1 MSTLPANA
9 SHMPA
14 LSPQSSRPPR
24 TPRTLGGLVFWTD
37 IAVRH
42 SWRVQVSS
50 RNGLCRVLD
59 PQERKVM
66 SGDRAGC
73 LAAFNTATADLPARA
88 AVVMVVHPMGGS
100 RLWMLPTE
108 RRLRAAGFHVESFTY
123 ASLRDDV
130 PAHAAS
136 LNEVIAGWEDVRAIS
151 FVTVSMGGPVV
162 AHALAA
168 QPAWQQHIAVTC
180 AVLMCPPA
188 QGAALA
194 RIGQRLPPARAV
206 LGPSL
211 KTLAAKPMPTSGFVD
226 IPTLIVAGKI
236 PLGNPLL
243 RGPDDGIVRVAETRI
258 DVPHKHLIV
267 SAFHAGVQ
275 HNPTAKRAVVE
286 WLVQHH
292 HVD

>member
-1 MSTLPANA
+1 
-9 SHMPA
+9 
-14 LSPQSSRPPR
+14 
-24 TPRTLGGLVFWTD
+24 VFWTD

-42 SWRVQVSS
+42 AWRVQVSS
-50 RNGLCRVLD
+50 RTGLYRLLD
-59 PQERKVM
+59 PAERRVQ
-66 SGDRAGC
+66 SGDRDSC
-73 LAAFNTATADLPARA
+73 MAAFQTATATLPARP

-130 PAHAAS
+130 PAHAAC
-136 LNEVIAGWEDVRAIS
+136 LNEVIAAWEDVRTVA
-151 FVTVSMGGPVV
+151 FVTVSLGGPVV

-168 QPAWQQHIAVTC
+168 APDWQQRIAVSC
-180 AVLMCPPA
+180 VALLCPPA

-206 LGPSL
+206 LGPAL

-243 RGPDDGIVRVAETRI
+243 RGPDDGIVRVEETRI

-275 HNPTAKRAVVE
+275 HNPTAKRAVIE

-292 HVD
+292 HAAR